1 MRKGVCLGAA
11 VLLAPMLVAQD
22 ISLEGLAALGLKAK
36 ETVEVNLD
44 SNMLQLA
51 SRFLSDKDPDQAKT
65 RELVSGLKGIYV
77 RSYTFDKPGQY
88 TGDDVNK
95 IRSLVSGSEW
105 QKIVDVKSTKNDG
118 ENTGIYLRSDGK
130 QIKSV
135 VILAAEAK
143 EFTVVNIVG
152 NIDPARLNELGG
164 KFGVPQVNFSNERSR
179 SQKKDD

>member
-1 MRKGVCLGAA
+1 MRKYVCLGAA

-22 ISLEGLAALGLKAK
+22 ISLDRLAALAPKAK

-44 SNMLQLA
+44 GNMLQLA
-51 SRFLSDKDPDQAKT
+51 SRFLSDKDPEQAKT

-77 RSYTFDKPGQY
+77 RSYSFDKPGQY
-88 TGDDVNK
+88 TVDDVNR

-152 NIDPARLNELGG
+152 SIDPARLNELGG
-164 KFGVPQVNFSNERSR
+164 KFGVPQVNFSNDRTR
-179 SQKKDD
+179 SQKKDE